1 MDSDEEFVLG
11 MHPGNDGFEKWD
23 RSEWDRSEWKIVP
36 RGFGK

>member
-11 MHPGNDGFEKWD
+11 MHPGNDGFE
-23 RSEWDRSEWKIVP
+23 EWDRSEWKIVP